1 MIFTPFG
8 TSGTSRRA
16 AAALLLAVVLTL
28 SCAAP
33 SHAWAGFGRPTA
45 DSAERPAL
53 EGGFFHFLLAM
64 FGFSGGTMDP
74 NGNK

>member
-28 SCAAP
+28 SSAAP
-33 SHAWAGFGRPTA
+33 SHAWAGIGRPTA
-45 DSAERPAL
+45 DSAERPARG
-53 EGGFFHFLLAM
+53 GGFFHFLLAI
-64 FGFSGGTMDP
+64 FGFAGGGMDP
-74 NGNK
+74 NGDH